1 MSTDST
7 STETQAQPLNGG
19 RLVLALPEWGTT
31 SERRYPRG
39 WYVVVDMSETGA
51 SAHEFVTAYVGTLE
65 SPTWNLGGRP
75 EGASVL
81 AASFGNASG
90 AIRLCSPHSLQHLLD
105 LAFGLRELLS
115 IAGA

>member
-39 WYVVVDMSETGA
+39 WYVVVDMDGTDA
-51 SAHEFVTAYVGTLE
+51 SADRYVAAYVGTLE
-65 SPTWNLGGRP
+65 SPSWHQGGYHQGLNRAI
-75 EGASVL
+75 EEAFARWGGEVRSLL
-81 AASFGNASG
+81 AGEPDSPPGR
-90 AIRLCSPHSLQHLLD
+90 RLVVGH
-105 LAFGLRELLS
+105 
-115 IAGA
+115 